1 MLDRS
6 DRDRRLSP
14 ALCLIALLGLAPL
27 GCAPAAT
34 TSGGAV
40 TAAEPAQAATAQQ
53 QTQAQPAAATA
64 QAAETGDAA
73 ETGEEP
79 KRTYPKGFDFP
90 TEPADG
96 KWLVDDQGRRY
107 FEHEV
112 AKIEGTYVRL
122 FNNTRVKFWYTA
134 PFELLRETDSS
145 FFVKIYGA
153 VDPVPPVV
161 QTAVASAVELTPEQ
175 ILASYKPVA
184 AEADRLRFTPWAKGL
199 PVRGQWRQGFDIAD
213 VNADGQLDI
222 VHGPPRKGGSAPAI
236 FLGDGKG
243 GWRRWSELR
252 LPELPL
258 DYGDA
263 AAADFNGD
271 GVTDL
276 AFASHLRGIVV
287 LVGDGKGG
295 FTPWSEGIDFVVP
308 GTDQDASIFTSRALD
323 VADWNGDGR
332 PDLLALGEGPT
343 FSPPRSGGDNT
354 YRRGSRGTVI
364 FLNQGDGTWRKQ
376 TQAGVSFGDA
386 MAVGDFNGDR
396 RLDFLAASGTQ
407 GNQSLLSLGQQDG
420 SWKDAAVAFLRPNAT
435 FRGVAAADFDGDG
448 REDLAVGYSASE
460 LKAWR
465 TGVDVLLARPG
476 GQWERRALGVEDG
489 PAGIWALDAGDLDG
503 DGRAD
508 LVAITGEGEVWTFLG
523 DGKGGFANEASPEL
537 ALKDLAGCRGYHVE
551 VADLDGDRAAE
562 IVAGFAG
569 EGGGFMGDVEG
580 GKCLTGGSLR
590 VWKGARQGG
599 R

>member
-6 DRDRRLSP
+6 DRARRLSP

-40 TAAEPAQAATAQQ
+40 TAAEPAQGQADTT
-53 QTQAQPAAATA
+53 TQAQPAAAA
-64 QAAETGDAA
+64 QA
-73 ETGEEP
+73 GEPP
-79 KRTYPKGFDFP
+79 KKSFPKGFDFP
-90 TEPADG
+90 TQPADG
-96 KWLVDDQGRRY
+96 KWLTDDQGRRY

-112 AKIEGTYVRL
+112 AKIEGTYVRM

-153 VDPVPPVV
+153 VDPVPPAVEA
-161 QTAVASAVELTPEQ
+161 AVATAVELTPEQ
-175 ILASYKPVA
+175 IAASYKPA
-184 AEADRLRFTPWAKGL
+184 AGEVDRLRFTAWAKGL
-199 PVRGQWRQGFDIAD
+199 PTRGQWRQGFDIAD
-213 VNADGQLDI
+213 VNADGRPDI

-243 GWRRWSELR
+243 AWRRWSELR
-252 LPELPL
+252 LPALPL

-271 GVTDL
+271 GVMDL

-295 FTPWSEGIDFVVP
+295 FTPWSEGIDFAVP
-308 GTDQDASIFTSRALD
+308 GTDQEAVFTSRAIE

-354 YRRGSRGTVI
+354 YRRGSRGTVL

-376 TQAGVSFGDA
+376 APGGVSFGDA
-386 MAVGDFNGDR
+386 LAVGDFNGDQ
-396 RLDFLAASGTQ
+396 RLDFLAASGSQ
-407 GNQSLLSLGQQDG
+407 GNQSLLSLGQEDG
-420 SWKDAAVAFLRPNAT
+420 SWKEAVVAFLRPSST

-448 REDLAVGYSASE
+448 RQDLAVGYASNE

-503 DGRAD
+503 DGAAD

-523 DGKGGFANEASPEL
+523 DGKGAFANEASPEL
-537 ALKDLAGCRGYHVE
+537 ALKDIAGCRGYHVE

-569 EGGGFMGDVEG
+569 EGGSFMGDVEG
-580 GKCLTGGSLR
+580 GKCLSGGSLR
-590 VWKGARQGG
+590 VWKGVRQGG

>member
-6 DRDRRLSP
+6 DRARRLSP
-14 ALCLIALLGLAPL
+14 ALCLIALLGLAQS
-27 GCAPAAT
+27 GCAPTAT

-40 TAAEPAQAATAQQ
+40 TAAEPAQSQANT
-53 QTQAQPAAATA
+53 TQAPAVPAEPDVQPA
-64 QAAETGDAA
+64 
-73 ETGEEP
+73 
-79 KRTYPKGFDFP
+79 RTYPKGFDFP
-90 TEPADG
+90 TTPADG
-96 KWLVDDQGRRY
+96 KWLTDDQGRKY

-112 AKIEGTYVRL
+112 AKIEGTYARM

-153 VDPVPPVV
+153 VDPVPPALE
-161 QTAVASAVELTPEQ
+161 TAVASAAELTPEQ

-199 PVRGQWRQGFDIAD
+199 PTRGQWRQGFDIAD
-213 VNADGQLDI
+213 VDGDGRLDI

-236 FLGDGKG
+236 FLNDGKG
-243 GWRRWSELR
+243 GWRRWSEIR
-252 LPELPL
+252 MPSLPL

-271 GVTDL
+271 GAMDL

-295 FTPWSEGIDFVVP
+295 FTSWSKGIDFAVP
-308 GTDQDASIFTSRALD
+308 GEGGEAVFTSRALE
-323 VADWNGDGR
+323 VMDWNGDGR

-354 YRRGSRGTVI
+354 YRRGSRGAVL
-364 FLNQGDGTWRKQ
+364 FLNQGDGSWRKQ
-376 TQAGVSFGDA
+376 EPGGVSFGDA
-386 MAVGDFNGDR
+386 LAVGDFNGDR
-396 RLDFLAASGTQ
+396 RPDFLAASGSQ
-407 GNQSLLSLGQQDG
+407 GNQNLLSVGQEDG
-420 SWKDAAVAFLRPNAT
+420 SWKDAAIAFLRPKAT
-435 FRGVAAADFDGDG
+435 FRGVSTADFDGDG
-448 REDLAVGYSASE
+448 RQDLAVGYSSNE

-465 TGVDVLLARPG
+465 TGVDVLLARPD

-503 DGRAD
+503 DGAAD
-508 LVAITGEGEVWTFLG
+508 LVAITGEGAVWTFLG
-523 DGKGGFANEASPEL
+523 DGKGGFARESSPEL
-537 ALKDLAGCRGYHVE
+537 ALKDIAGCRGYHVE

-580 GKCLTGGSLR
+580 GKCLSGGSLR
-590 VWKGARQGG
+590 VWKGAPPAG